1 MHISKLFRNFA
12 TDFKKHPIMEQ
23 KTYTIDELRASV
35 EEGTRQIE
43 RGQYFTD
50 AQVNRMLE
58 NHRRQLA

>member
-1 MHISKLFRNFA
+1 
-12 TDFKKHPIMEQ
+12 MEQ
-23 KTYTIDELRASV
+23 KTYTIDELRTSV

-50 AQVNRMLE
+50 AQVNRMLD